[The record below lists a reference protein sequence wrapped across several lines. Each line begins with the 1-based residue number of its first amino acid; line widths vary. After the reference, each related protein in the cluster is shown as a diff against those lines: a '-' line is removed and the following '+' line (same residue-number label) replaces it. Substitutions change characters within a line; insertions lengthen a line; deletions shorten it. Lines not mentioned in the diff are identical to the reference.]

1 VGGWPKPSQLAV
13 ATGKGALQLTLDE
26 QHPPSDKAARSEATQ
41 NVFITHQILRELSKN
56 TSRQSHVLP
65 GANCANRGLAGTM
78 VPEHLAETGSV
89 LGHLVRAAPVPVR
102 FPSAAPFF
110 RGFARVVSLPAHFG
124 WAGLGGSFGGQVL
137 GHFLQP
143 WPGHFARAVLEQLE
157 QAPQARPVPAHPF
170 RRPKPGIGATGP
182 QRVAHFRSDSD
193 QVQKRQQFHRAPTR
207 FLPSAAKPER
217 RRLIEWWASIDR

>member
-1 VGGWPKPSQLAV
+1 MSSVGGWPKPSQLAV

-41 NVFITHQILRELSKN
+41 NVFITHQILGELLKN

-65 GANCANRGLAGTM
+65 CSNCANRGLAGTM
-78 VPEHLAETGSV
+78 VPEHFAEIGPV
-89 LGHLVRAAPVPVR
+89 PGHLVRAAPVR

-110 RGFARVVSLPAHFG
+110 RGFAWAVSLPAHFG

-143 WPGHFARAVLEQLE
+143 SPGHFARAVLAQLE
-157 QAPQARPVPAHPF
+157 
-170 RRPKPGIGATGP
+170 
-182 QRVAHFRSDSD
+182 
-193 QVQKRQQFHRAPTR
+193 
-207 FLPSAAKPER
+207 
-217 RRLIEWWASIDR
+217 